1 MYLQVPSSSS
11 SQLDEQSS
19 AWKDHFENTFQ
30 LGNSEMHKMES
41 LSVQSN
47 MLTMETENQIFGT
60 PTIHMLAPL
69 DPFSHCCISQFAQS
83 PQEIGMFPDCHG
95 LASNHIPSNLQN
107 MFEPGETSETNSSLQ
122 FMSSSMPKEQEIIK
136 AESSLEVK
144 NENPYY
150 ATADDCFDDFT
161 ADLFDFF
168 DQSPPSLN

>member
-1 MYLQVPSSSS
+1 
-11 SQLDEQSS
+11 
-19 AWKDHFENTFQ
+19 
-30 LGNSEMHKMES
+30 
-41 LSVQSN
+41 
-47 MLTMETENQIFGT
+47 
-60 PTIHMLAPL
+60 MLAPL

-107 MFEPGETSETNSSLQ
+107 MFEPGETSETNSSMQ
-122 FMSSSMPKEQEIIK
+122 FMSSSMPKEQEIVK

>member
-19 AWKDHFENTFQ
+19 A
-30 LGNSEMHKMES
+30 
-41 LSVQSN
+41 
-47 MLTMETENQIFGT
+47 METENQIFGT

-107 MFEPGETSETNSSLQ
+107 MFEPGETSETNSS
-122 FMSSSMPKEQEIIK
+122 
-136 AESSLEVK
+136 
-144 NENPYY
+144 Y